1 MMCIILVLYILLF
14 FLDIFGCLGHVFLQ
28 FSLTKQIKNNDN
40 TISLFKNKQ
49 GKGLYI
55 QKDNV

>member
-14 FLDIFGCLGHVFLQ
+14 FSMIFKSLHHVFLQ
-28 FSLTKQIKNNDN
+28 FSMTKQIKNKNN

>member
-14 FLDIFGCLGHVFLQ
+14 FSIIFGCLGHVFLQ
-28 FSLTKQIKNNDN
+28 FSMTNQIKNNDN